1 MKELISIVMPV
12 YNCSE
17 YIQDC
22 IKSILLQ
29 SYTNWELII
38 IDDCS
43 TDNTVELISNFSDH
57 RIKLYK
63 NNRNIGLAASLNSCI
78 ALAEGEFI
86 ARMDGDDIM
95 TIQRLEVQYNYLTNN
110 SNVDVVGGLAYLI
123 GRNNEILGFKK
134 YLKPRNFIQLLLV
147 QGVFIHPTIMGKK
160 NWFQKHMYDPSI
172 NRAQDLELWIRSYD
186 SSNFKN
192 IDEYLIYYREVGND
206 YKEKYF
212 KVYISLRTILK
223 LHREKIPFFLRMFL
237 IVRSFQKYLFFD
249 ILRFFGLIQKKQA
262 LTIAEQKQIKFEL
275 SKIIL

>member
-1 MKELISIVMPV
+1 MPV

-57 RIKLYK
+57 RIKLHK

-134 YLKPRNFIQLLLV
+134 YLKPRNFRQLLLV

-249 ILRFFGLIQKKQA
+249 ILIFFGLLQKKQA
-262 LTIAEQKQIKFEL
+262 LTIAEQKQIKLEL